1 MSNTFR
7 RIECLMLLAV
17 LGAVAGCNQ
26 AMPPQGEWISFTSDD
41 GRVSAKFPKAPT
53 KTTQTAPSAIGS
65 LTITMNIVESRTYSF
80 MVSHLTYPVDP
91 SDYDATAGLEGAVE
105 GAATNVGGKILTQ
118 TDIEQSG
125 FAGKEVLIHGKDDIF
140 AKVRMYIDPNGPTL
154 FQGLAVG
161 SKEMVNGPDATFFL
175 ESMTVK

>member
-1 MSNTFR
+1 MF
-7 RIECLMLLAV
+7 LALLAC

-26 AMPPQGEWISFTSDD
+26 AMPPQAEWVAFTSDD
-41 GRVSAKFPKAPT
+41 GRVTAKFPQAPT
-53 KTTQTAPSAIGS
+53 KTTQTAPTAIGT
-65 LTITMNIVESRTYSF
+65 LTITMNTVESRTYSF

-91 SDYDATAGLEGAVE
+91 SEYDAKAGLEGAVE
-105 GAATNVGGKILTQ
+105 GAATNVSGKILTR

-125 FAGKEVLIHGKDDIF
+125 FAGKEVLVHGKDDIF
-140 AKVRMYIDPNGPTL
+140 ARVRMYIDPAGPTL

-161 SKEMVNGPDATFFL
+161 SKELVNGPDATFFL